1 MTKEEIYDKIR
12 QWEMDHGESFFDYFS
27 GNTNVATYIGFLLG
41 KGHSDFVNRL
51 LEDEGSPMGKSLLFL
66 DMNEAGEVFPEYD
79 EEKFSEENYEKNLRL
94 CAEFISL
101 TDVYQKRFEEFLT
114 EN

>member
-1 MTKEEIYDKIR
+1 
-12 QWEMDHGESFFDYFS
+12 
-27 GNTNVATYIGFLLG
+27 VATYIGFLLG

-51 LEDEGSPMGKSLLFL
+51 LDGEKDPIHGRSLLYM

-94 CAEFISL
+94 FAEFISL
-101 TDVYQKRFEEFLT
+101 TSVYQERFKEFLT